1 MCDTSNITVGTIV
14 MVKVGRNEIKVVTEI
29 TANGWKVKKVGSD
42 REFIVTRIERVIAEP
57 GASEAAPATE
67 PEAEEEV
74 DTPNPAPESGGSPEK
89 KLSLL
94 NAALQVLK
102 RSRTPL
108 NTKEILAQVI
118 EEGLWSPNGAKTP
131 ERSSRKSSKKVSGAR
146 MEQRLRSRAFTPHSS
161 ARSRRRRRRASAR
174 VPPAGA
180 HSSSTAD
187 RSSRCGSRSGKCIQK
202 QFPRRIQRQE
212 QLDVCAK
219 VLRFYFLSAPKVIPN
234 QTGTRSAG
242 FLRKFSKGCCRNG
255 RSRQLLGMSLQFRQ
269 TVFRLNPPGM
279 DGRTSCV
286 TQRLNALASGFRL
299 RRIRE

>member
-14 MVKVGRNEIKVVTEI
+14 MVKVGRNEIEVVVTEI

-57 GASEAAPATE
+57 GASEAVPATEPEAEAVDADIPSEAAPATE

-131 ERSSRKSSKKVSGAR
+131 EQSLYSAFFREIKEKETPRVRKSAARRGAF
-146 MEQRLRSRAFTPHSS
+146 EFNS
-161 ARSRRRRRRASAR
+161 
-174 VPPAGA
+174 
-180 HSSSTAD
+180 
-187 RSSRCGSRSGKCIQK
+187 
-202 QFPRRIQRQE
+202 
-212 QLDVCAK
+212 
-219 VLRFYFLSAPKVIPN
+219 
-234 QTGTRSAG
+234 
-242 FLRKFSKGCCRNG
+242 
-255 RSRQLLGMSLQFRQ
+255 
-269 TVFRLNPPGM
+269 
-279 DGRTSCV
+279 
-286 TQRLNALASGFRL
+286 
-299 RRIRE
+299 

>member
-14 MVKVGRNEIKVVTEI
+14 MVKVGRNEIEVVVTEI

-57 GASEAAPATE
+57 GAPEATPATE
-67 PEAEEEV
+67 PEAEAVDAEIPPEAEEEV

-131 ERSSRKSSKKVSGAR
+131 EQSLYSAFFREIKEKETPRVRKSAARRGAF
-146 MEQRLRSRAFTPHSS
+146 EFNS
-161 ARSRRRRRRASAR
+161 
-174 VPPAGA
+174 
-180 HSSSTAD
+180 
-187 RSSRCGSRSGKCIQK
+187 
-202 QFPRRIQRQE
+202 
-212 QLDVCAK
+212 
-219 VLRFYFLSAPKVIPN
+219 
-234 QTGTRSAG
+234 
-242 FLRKFSKGCCRNG
+242 
-255 RSRQLLGMSLQFRQ
+255 
-269 TVFRLNPPGM
+269 
-279 DGRTSCV
+279 
-286 TQRLNALASGFRL
+286 
-299 RRIRE
+299 

>member
-14 MVKVGRNEIKVVTEI
+14 MVKVGRNEIEVVVTEI

-57 GASEAAPATE
+57 GAPEAAPATE
-67 PEAEEEV
+67 PETEAVDAEIPSEAEEEV

-131 ERSSRKSSKKVSGAR
+131 EQSLYSAFFREIKEKETPRVRKSAARRGAF
-146 MEQRLRSRAFTPHSS
+146 EFNS
-161 ARSRRRRRRASAR
+161 
-174 VPPAGA
+174 
-180 HSSSTAD
+180 
-187 RSSRCGSRSGKCIQK
+187 
-202 QFPRRIQRQE
+202 
-212 QLDVCAK
+212 
-219 VLRFYFLSAPKVIPN
+219 
-234 QTGTRSAG
+234 
-242 FLRKFSKGCCRNG
+242 
-255 RSRQLLGMSLQFRQ
+255 
-269 TVFRLNPPGM
+269 
-279 DGRTSCV
+279 
-286 TQRLNALASGFRL
+286 
-299 RRIRE
+299 

>member
-14 MVKVGRNEIKVVTEI
+14 MVKVGRNEIEVIVTEI

-57 GASEAAPATE
+57 GAPEAAPATEPETEAVDAESPSEAAPATE
-67 PEAEEEV
+67 SEAESAAPEAEEEV

-131 ERSSRKSSKKVSGAR
+131 EQSLYSAFFREIKEKETPRVRKSAARRGAF
-146 MEQRLRSRAFTPHSS
+146 EFNS
-161 ARSRRRRRRASAR
+161 
-174 VPPAGA
+174 
-180 HSSSTAD
+180 
-187 RSSRCGSRSGKCIQK
+187 
-202 QFPRRIQRQE
+202 
-212 QLDVCAK
+212 
-219 VLRFYFLSAPKVIPN
+219 
-234 QTGTRSAG
+234 
-242 FLRKFSKGCCRNG
+242 
-255 RSRQLLGMSLQFRQ
+255 
-269 TVFRLNPPGM
+269 
-279 DGRTSCV
+279 
-286 TQRLNALASGFRL
+286 
-299 RRIRE
+299 

>member
-1 MCDTSNITVGTIV
+1 
-14 MVKVGRNEIKVVTEI
+14 MVKVGRNEIEVVVTEI

-67 PEAEEEV
+67 PEAEAVDAEIPSEAAPATEQEAESAAPEAEEEV

-131 ERSSRKSSKKVSGAR
+131 EQSLYSAFFREIKEKETPRVRKSAARRGAF
-146 MEQRLRSRAFTPHSS
+146 EFNS
-161 ARSRRRRRRASAR
+161 
-174 VPPAGA
+174 
-180 HSSSTAD
+180 
-187 RSSRCGSRSGKCIQK
+187 
-202 QFPRRIQRQE
+202 
-212 QLDVCAK
+212 
-219 VLRFYFLSAPKVIPN
+219 
-234 QTGTRSAG
+234 
-242 FLRKFSKGCCRNG
+242 
-255 RSRQLLGMSLQFRQ
+255 
-269 TVFRLNPPGM
+269 
-279 DGRTSCV
+279 
-286 TQRLNALASGFRL
+286 
-299 RRIRE
+299 

>member
-14 MVKVGRNEIKVVTEI
+14 MVKVGRNEIEVVVTEI

-57 GASEAAPATE
+57 GAPEAASATEPEAEAVDAESPSEAAPATE
-67 PEAEEEV
+67 SEAESAAPEAEEEV

-131 ERSSRKSSKKVSGAR
+131 EQSLYSAFFREIKEKETPRVRKSAARRGAF
-146 MEQRLRSRAFTPHSS
+146 EF
-161 ARSRRRRRRASAR
+161 
-174 VPPAGA
+174 
-180 HSSSTAD
+180 
-187 RSSRCGSRSGKCIQK
+187 
-202 QFPRRIQRQE
+202 
-212 QLDVCAK
+212 
-219 VLRFYFLSAPKVIPN
+219 
-234 QTGTRSAG
+234 
-242 FLRKFSKGCCRNG
+242 
-255 RSRQLLGMSLQFRQ
+255 
-269 TVFRLNPPGM
+269 
-279 DGRTSCV
+279 
-286 TQRLNALASGFRL
+286 NA
-299 RRIRE
+299 

>member
-14 MVKVGRNEIKVVTEI
+14 MVKVGRNEIEVVVTEI

-57 GASEAAPATE
+57 GVPEAASATEPETEAVDAEITSEAASATE
-67 PEAEEEV
+67 PETESAAPEAEEEV

-131 ERSSRKSSKKVSGAR
+131 EQSLYSAFFREIKEKETPRVRKSAARRGAF
-146 MEQRLRSRAFTPHSS
+146 EFNS
-161 ARSRRRRRRASAR
+161 
-174 VPPAGA
+174 
-180 HSSSTAD
+180 
-187 RSSRCGSRSGKCIQK
+187 
-202 QFPRRIQRQE
+202 
-212 QLDVCAK
+212 
-219 VLRFYFLSAPKVIPN
+219 
-234 QTGTRSAG
+234 
-242 FLRKFSKGCCRNG
+242 
-255 RSRQLLGMSLQFRQ
+255 
-269 TVFRLNPPGM
+269 
-279 DGRTSCV
+279 
-286 TQRLNALASGFRL
+286 
-299 RRIRE
+299 

>member
-14 MVKVGRNEIKVVTEI
+14 MVKVGRNETEVIVTEI

-57 GASEAAPATE
+57 GAPEAAPATDPE
-67 PEAEEEV
+67 TEAVDAEIPSEAEEEV

-131 ERSSRKSSKKVSGAR
+131 EQSLYSAFFREIKEKETPRVRKSAARRGAF
-146 MEQRLRSRAFTPHSS
+146 EFNS
-161 ARSRRRRRRASAR
+161 
-174 VPPAGA
+174 
-180 HSSSTAD
+180 
-187 RSSRCGSRSGKCIQK
+187 
-202 QFPRRIQRQE
+202 
-212 QLDVCAK
+212 
-219 VLRFYFLSAPKVIPN
+219 
-234 QTGTRSAG
+234 
-242 FLRKFSKGCCRNG
+242 
-255 RSRQLLGMSLQFRQ
+255 
-269 TVFRLNPPGM
+269 
-279 DGRTSCV
+279 
-286 TQRLNALASGFRL
+286 
-299 RRIRE
+299 

>member
-14 MVKVGRNEIKVVTEI
+14 MVKVGRNEIEVVVTEI

-57 GASEAAPATE
+57 EAPEAAPATE
-67 PEAEEEV
+67 PEAESAAPEAEE

-131 ERSSRKSSKKVSGAR
+131 EQSLYSAFFREIKEKEMPRVRKSTARRGAF
-146 MEQRLRSRAFTPHSS
+146 EFNS
-161 ARSRRRRRRASAR
+161 
-174 VPPAGA
+174 
-180 HSSSTAD
+180 
-187 RSSRCGSRSGKCIQK
+187 
-202 QFPRRIQRQE
+202 
-212 QLDVCAK
+212 
-219 VLRFYFLSAPKVIPN
+219 
-234 QTGTRSAG
+234 
-242 FLRKFSKGCCRNG
+242 
-255 RSRQLLGMSLQFRQ
+255 
-269 TVFRLNPPGM
+269 
-279 DGRTSCV
+279 
-286 TQRLNALASGFRL
+286 
-299 RRIRE
+299 

>member
-14 MVKVGRNEIKVVTEI
+14 MVKVGRNEIEVVVTEI

-57 GASEAAPATE
+57 GAPEAAPATEPETEAVDAEIPSEAAPATE

-94 NAALQVLK
+94 NAALLVLK

-108 NTKEILAQVI
+108 NTKEVLAQVI
-118 EEGLWSPNGAKTP
+118 EEGLW
-131 ERSSRKSSKKVSGAR
+131 AR

-161 ARSRRRRRRASAR
+161 ARSRKRRRRASAR
-174 VPPAGA
+174 APPAGA

-187 RSSRCGSRSGKCIQK
+187 RSGRCRSRSGKCIK
-202 QFPRRIQRQE
+202 EQFPRRIQRQE
-212 QLDVCAK
+212 QLDVCA
-219 VLRFYFLSAPKVIPN
+219 
-234 QTGTRSAG
+234 QM
-242 FLRKFSKGCCRNG
+242 
-255 RSRQLLGMSLQFRQ
+255 LLF
-269 TVFRLNPPGM
+269 
-279 DGRTSCV
+279 TS
-286 TQRLNALASGFRL
+286 
-299 RRIRE
+299 

>member
-14 MVKVGRNEIKVVTEI
+14 MVKVGRNEIEVVVTEI

-57 GASEAAPATE
+57 GAPEAVSATEPEAEAVDAESPSEAAPATE
-67 PEAEEEV
+67 SESESAAPEAEEEV

-131 ERSSRKSSKKVSGAR
+131 EQSLYSAFFREIKEKETPRVRKSAARRGAF
-146 MEQRLRSRAFTPHSS
+146 EFNS
-161 ARSRRRRRRASAR
+161 
-174 VPPAGA
+174 
-180 HSSSTAD
+180 
-187 RSSRCGSRSGKCIQK
+187 
-202 QFPRRIQRQE
+202 
-212 QLDVCAK
+212 
-219 VLRFYFLSAPKVIPN
+219 
-234 QTGTRSAG
+234 
-242 FLRKFSKGCCRNG
+242 
-255 RSRQLLGMSLQFRQ
+255 
-269 TVFRLNPPGM
+269 
-279 DGRTSCV
+279 
-286 TQRLNALASGFRL
+286 
-299 RRIRE
+299 

>member
-14 MVKVGRNEIKVVTEI
+14 MVKVGRNEIEVVVTEI

-57 GASEAAPATE
+57 GVPEAVPATEPETEAVDAEIPSEAAPATE
-67 PEAEEEV
+67 LEAESAAPEAEEEV

-131 ERSSRKSSKKVSGAR
+131 EQSLYSAFFREIKEKETPRVRKSAARRGAF
-146 MEQRLRSRAFTPHSS
+146 EFNS
-161 ARSRRRRRRASAR
+161 
-174 VPPAGA
+174 
-180 HSSSTAD
+180 
-187 RSSRCGSRSGKCIQK
+187 
-202 QFPRRIQRQE
+202 
-212 QLDVCAK
+212 
-219 VLRFYFLSAPKVIPN
+219 
-234 QTGTRSAG
+234 
-242 FLRKFSKGCCRNG
+242 
-255 RSRQLLGMSLQFRQ
+255 
-269 TVFRLNPPGM
+269 
-279 DGRTSCV
+279 
-286 TQRLNALASGFRL
+286 
-299 RRIRE
+299 